1 MTMAGKTP
9 VQEAQGTGSGS
20 PSGGLEG
27 RERWGSHE
35 HGFLWI
41 LGVQLKISWKGR
53 SSAINHSNIC
63 YQSLCQKL
71 KLSSSHLILAMTASK

>member
-1 MTMAGKTP
+1 MTMAGETP
-9 VQEAQGTGSGS
+9 VQEAQGNGSGS
-20 PSGGLEG
+20 PSGALGG

-35 HGFLWI
+35 HSFLWI

-53 SSAINHSNIC
+53 SSAINHSSVC

-71 KLSSSHLILAMTASK
+71 KLSSGHLILAMTASK